1 MADYDL
7 ALKAYRLY
15 HLNKQKIVIT
25 KDAFFDESEMAMI
38 WHSQTTVPSI
48 QDIIYSLKFTNS
60 DDQTIVAEPT
70 KFTSAEEQVSQQ
82 QCKKDP
88 PLQERSKT
96 RQHIMEP
103 PIDIEPATAS
113 SSINTTRMDMR
124 NQQHPVAIQKLTRLW
139 SAPITTK
146 DYVFVLAPTP
156 EPKDFELA
164 NQHPGWRQAMKE
176 DYDSLIFNGTWSLK
190 PLRVGKRPVTS
201 K

>member
-1 MADYDL
+1 M
-7 ALKAYRLY
+7 
-15 HLNKQKIVIT
+15 
-25 KDAFFDESEMAMI
+25 
-38 WHSQTTVPSI
+38 
-48 QDIIYSLKFTNS
+48 
-60 DDQTIVAEPT
+60 
-70 KFTSAEEQVSQQ
+70 
-82 QCKKDP
+82 
-88 PLQERSKT
+88 QERSKT

-176 DYDSLIFNGTWSLK
+176 DYDSLIFNGTWSLSQFTW
-190 PLRVGKRPVTS
+190 KRQKRTCATS
-201 K
+201 EAQRPMVSSSRASITSSYKRLQILTGCVIRKGPSLLQGCY

>member
-1 MADYDL
+1 
-7 ALKAYRLY
+7 
-15 HLNKQKIVIT
+15 
-25 KDAFFDESEMAMI
+25 
-38 WHSQTTVPSI
+38 
-48 QDIIYSLKFTNS
+48 
-60 DDQTIVAEPT
+60 
-70 KFTSAEEQVSQQ
+70 
-82 QCKKDP
+82 
-88 PLQERSKT
+88 
-96 RQHIMEP
+96 MEP

-176 DYDSLIFNGTWSLK
+176 DYDSLIFNGTWSIVCRRHHAYWRRNQRT
-190 PLRVGKRPVTS
+190 PTI
-201 K
+201 